1 MLFEKIQLE
10 ADEKVLTTAR
20 KHWFVIVSELFA
32 TFLLIL
38 LPFGLL
44 FVLLLNPSFLGIFGL
59 HAVVHT
65 EVIAFIIA
73 AWLLLALLSAF
84 RIWTHYYLDLW
95 IITDRRIISVD
106 QIGFFNRNVSMF
118 RLERMQ
124 DIAYDQKG
132 LLSTLLKF
140 GTIRAHT
147 AGNNEDNFHAAHM
160 PHPQQLQATIQKAM
174 DDRIRVLHITP
185 DSVS

>member
-10 ADEKVLTTAR
+10 DDEKVLTTAR

-38 LPFGLL
+38 LPFALL
-44 FVLLLNPSFLGIFGL
+44 FILLLNPTFLSVFGL
-59 HAVVHT
+59 HAELHK
-65 EVIAFIIA
+65 EVIAFIIG

-124 DIAYDQKG
+124 DIEYTMKG
-132 LLSTLLKF
+132 LLPTLLKF
-140 GTIRAHT
+140 GTISAHT
-147 AGNNEDNFHAAHM
+147 AGNNEDVFHATHM
-160 PHPQQLQATIQKAM
+160 PNPQQLQGTIQKAM
-174 DDRIRVLHITP
+174 DDRIRVLHINP
-185 DSVS
+185 DSVT